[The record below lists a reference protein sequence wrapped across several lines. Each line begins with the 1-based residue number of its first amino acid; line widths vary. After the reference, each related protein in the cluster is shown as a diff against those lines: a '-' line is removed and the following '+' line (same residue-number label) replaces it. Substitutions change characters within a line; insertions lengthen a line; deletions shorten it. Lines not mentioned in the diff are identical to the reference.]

1 MNAKESMICAYCLDG
16 KGGARSLDWDAVDAW
31 QPDQG
36 PIWIQLDR
44 FHPQTHQWLT
54 EESGLRPSICDALLA
69 DETRPRCRHYDEGL
83 LLILR
88 GVNLN
93 PGADPED
100 MISVRMWISPDRI
113 ITLRGPSV
121 LALKD
126 IEMRLAQ
133 GKGPA
138 SAADFL
144 VEVSR
149 RLIERVGPVLGDI
162 DDEFDDIEEALLE
175 SHDSSL
181 RHRISPL
188 RRQVVVLRRYL
199 SPQRDV
205 MVRLSLEKTPWLED
219 THLGHLHETADR
231 VTRYVED
238 LDSLRER
245 ALVLHDEITSLNSEE
260 INKKMFVLAII
271 TVIFMPLGL
280 ITGLLGINVGGIPGS
295 QDHQA
300 FFFVCLLLLVLAVI
314 QMVLLWYKKW
324 F

>member
-1 MNAKESMICAYCLDG
+1 M
-16 KGGARSLDWDAVDAW
+16 
-31 QPDQG
+31 G

-44 FHPQTHQWLT
+44 FHPETHQWLL
-54 EESGLRPSICDALLA
+54 EESGLRPSICEALLA
-69 DETRPRCRHYDEGL
+69 EETRPRCQHLDEGL

-100 MISVRMWISPDRI
+100 MVSVRMWIDPNRI
-113 ITLRGPSV
+113 ITLRGPNV

-126 IEMRLAQ
+126 IEEKIA
-133 GKGPA
+133 KGRGPE
-138 SAADFL
+138 SPGDFL
-144 VEVSR
+144 VEISR
-149 RLIERVGPVLGDI
+149 RLIERMGPVLGDI

-175 SHDSSL
+175 SHDASL
-181 RHRISPL
+181 RHRVSPL

-205 MVRLSLEKTPWLED
+205 MVRISLEKTPWLKEA
-219 THLGHLHETADR
+219 HLGHLHETADR

-238 LDSLRER
+238 LDALRER
-245 ALVLHDEITSLNSEE
+245 ALVLHDELTSRSSEE

-295 QDHQA
+295 QNQYA
-300 FFFVCLLLLVLAVI
+300 FFIVCFLLLALAMV
-314 QMVLLWYKKW
+314 QFVLLWYKKW